1 MKSINKIFANDQSLL
16 DNEAVKELLQAYDDL
31 LEEYYELQSGNKQL
45 KDRDNLFLE
54 LLRDIQFSIKMEFNK
69 AQENQQLNL
78 DQEPTDYKAA
88 IENLHKYIK
97 AFCRDNRIYL

>member
-1 MKSINKIFANDQSLL
+1 MKSINKIFANNQYLL
-16 DNEAVKELLQAYDDL
+16 DEPAVQELAQAYDDSQ
-31 LEEYYELQSGNKQL
+31 EEYFELQQANKKL

-69 AQENQQLNL
+69 EQENDQLNL
-78 DQEPTDYKAA
+78 EEEPTDYKASL
-88 IENLHKYIK
+88 ENLQKYIQ